1 MNKQNEFR
9 GDVGQVVMGNS
20 TVGPTLSNQ
29 VHVKIGEEGITK
41 AQRHGIWRQ
50 VKLVAEANQCDPK
63 QIYIDLLVHFGAEN
77 MDEFPREKYLDAS
90 AWLKNLLNGIDVDE
104 TIDPY
109 EVKLKSIEQSV
120 KELKRKFKLLLS
132 GAITIIGVQTV
143 WVMSNANAQPLQ
155 ERQIDVKCHL
165 DRKAYSVGSTARMDD
180 GSLKQCNRSN
190 DSDSYWEPQ
199 IKAKK

>member
-1 MNKQNEFR
+1 MNKPNEFN

-29 VHVKIGEEGITK
+29 VHVKIGDEGKKITK
-41 AQRHGIWRQ
+41 AQRHAIWRQ
-50 VKLVAEANQCDPK
+50 VKQVAEANQCDPK

-90 AWLKNLLNGIDVDE
+90 AWLKNLLNGIDIDE

-109 EVKLKSIEQSV
+109 DLKLYNLQQAVNELRQRFKFMLWGSVALISILILAMIVNSQSQ
-120 KELKRKFKLLLS
+120 
-132 GAITIIGVQTV
+132 A
-143 WVMSNANAQPLQ
+143 AQ

-165 DRKAYSVGSTARMDD
+165 DGRTYSVGSMVKMVD
-180 GSLKQCNRSN
+180 GSLKECVGVGGG
-190 DSDSYWEPQ
+190 DSFWTL
-199 IKAKK
+199 AG